1 MEFVSLTLTPCH
13 LDPSPW
19 ILIGHIWLHFPE
31 KLMRKSFKSSKNF
44 AFYHWENVSIHSPE
58 LALWNPSIPTF
69 LMDKSLQNLNFW
81 VGKFWSGFC
90 SSGCDCCHS
99 RGCVS
104 FAVTLKNEK
113 IVLYWN
119 KKQIS
124 TRRSNSLTQN
134 AMLLKC
140 FWKLMKDL

>member
-1 MEFVSLTLTPCH
+1 MEFESLTLTPCH

-44 AFYHWENVSIHSPE
+44 AFYHWENVSIHSPK
-58 LALWNPSIPTF
+58 LALWNPSIPTL

-104 FAVTLKNEK
+104 FAVTLKMKK
-113 IVLYWN
+113 ILQQETDIKKTKYINLWLSDCLTLNLELLEFYW
-119 KKQIS
+119 
-124 TRRSNSLTQN
+124 
-134 AMLLKC
+134 
-140 FWKLMKDL
+140 